1 MNYRNFADL
10 NNDIRLNFQK
20 IADQKVDVVVG
31 LPRSGM
37 IPAYMIALLMNIDC
51 TDFQSFLDN
60 KPLKRGSTRGAKN
73 QLTHPQDAENI
84 LIVDDSVNT
93 GSSMEK
99 ARAQIP
105 EHLLP
110 KVKVMAVYSG
120 TRIPQSIDFYLK
132 YIAQPRVFEWN
143 IFGHHILQQA
153 CLDIDGVLCVDPTEE
168 QNDDGDRYRDFILNA
183 EPKFLPSS
191 KVHALVTS
199 RLEKYREETEA
210 WMAKH
215 KVEYEHLIMLD
226 LPSAEERRRLKCHG
240 KHKATY
246 YKNSEAMF
254 FIESEAF
261 QAQEICMS
269 SGKPVYCTDNNTMYK
284 PGLLKIAENN
294 PAYIKERSV
303 EIWGDSVNSLKQF
316 VKGLIGYRAS

>member
-153 CLDIDGVLCVDPTEE
+153 CLDIDGVVIGAINWLAA
-168 QNDDGDRYRDFILNA
+168 G
-183 EPKFLPSS
+183 
-191 KVHALVTS
+191 HA
-199 RLEKYREETEA
+199 
-210 WMAKH
+210 
-215 KVEYEHLIMLD
+215 
-226 LPSAEERRRLKCHG
+226 
-240 KHKATY
+240 
-246 YKNSEAMF
+246 N
-254 FIESEAF
+254 
-261 QAQEICMS
+261 
-269 SGKPVYCTDNNTMYK
+269 
-284 PGLLKIAENN
+284 LL
-294 PAYIKERSV
+294 
-303 EIWGDSVNSLKQF
+303 SLKSLAFNKKHRLAIFIVSGF
-316 VKGLIGYRAS
+316 VLAVTLQATPLFCRG